1 MSNVVVTAEFMNLES
16 PHLAKAILTHIIAN
30 ADIVGEDLHGRSIM
44 RFEFSCESWLVDKL
58 AAFGAEDEDREAEPD
73 EAA

>member
-16 PHLAKAILTHIIAN
+16 PHLAKAILAHIIAN
-30 ADIVGEDLHGRSIM
+30 ADIVGEDLRGRPIM
-44 RFEFSCESWLVDKL
+44 RFEFSCEPWLMDKL
-58 AAFGAEDEDREAEPD
+58 AVFGAADEDLEAEPD